1 MPLRLLL
8 LLLLPWSLAMAGPIR
23 EGNKLYEKGDYP
35 AALEKYVSARA
46 TEKDSAL
53 VRFNVGTALYKSGKF
68 AEAIQELSPLV
79 GGNDSTLAAKAAY
92 NSASA
97 HFALGKEQ
105 QGGERI
111 GAWQAALAKLKR
123 ALEFQPHYIAAK
135 KNAEVIAR
143 LLKQEADQQKNQKK
157 DGEDGKQP
165 PLSEAAKKAR
175 DLALALSRQGKYQQA
190 LQVLQ
195 KALDAEPSATAL
207 QPYQNRIRDVID
219 IEAGRTPAKAPD
231 ASNALNEL
239 ELI

>member
-1 MPLRLLL
+1 MPKRLLL
-8 LLLLPWSLAMAGPIR
+8 LLLLPCALAFAGPIR

-53 VRFNVGTALYKSGKF
+53 VRFNIGTALYKSGKY
-68 AEAIQELSPLV
+68 AESIQELSPLI
-79 GGNDSTLAAKAAY
+79 GATDSTLSAKAAY
-92 NSASA
+92 NAASA

-111 GAWQAALAKLKR
+111 GAWQAALAKLQR
-123 ALEFQPHYIAAK
+123 ALDFQPNYTAAK
-135 KNAEVIAR
+135 KNAEVITR
-143 LLKQEADQQKNQKK
+143 LLKQEADKQKNQKK

-175 DLALALSRQGKYQQA
+175 DLALALARQGKYQQA

-195 KALDAEPSATAL
+195 KALEAEPSATAL
-207 QPYQNRIRDVID
+207 QPYQNRIQDVID